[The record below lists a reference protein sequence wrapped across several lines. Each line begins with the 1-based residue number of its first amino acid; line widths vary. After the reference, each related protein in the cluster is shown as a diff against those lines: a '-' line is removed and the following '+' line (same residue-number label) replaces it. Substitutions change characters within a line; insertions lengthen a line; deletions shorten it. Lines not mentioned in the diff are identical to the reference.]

1 MPHAPK
7 VWVVNL
13 RKHDYSA
20 ARKFGAIT
28 PVFEGSVYIHNTQDV
43 VDEARRHLAS
53 EANEDDYV
61 LMSGHTFLNMIVGH
75 WYLKKFGK
83 IKVLI
88 YSQAKS
94 GYSVITLFDFPA
106 E

>member
-1 MPHAPK
+1 MPAPK

-28 PVFEGSVYIHNTQDV
+28 PVFEGSVYIANTQDV
-43 VDEARRHLAS
+43 VDEARRRLAS
-53 EANEDDYV
+53 EATADDYV
-61 LMSGHTFLNMIVGH
+61 LMSGHTFLNLIVGH

-83 IKVLI
+83 VKVLT
-88 YSQAKS
+88 YNQNK